1 MITSVRNQ
9 ALPALACVLTA
20 LILSACEKPTVDVN
34 LHGVNYSD
42 ATFTYYVSDP
52 AAPEDSGSGGELI
65 DSFAAGGTTCC
76 ATLPRTW
83 RPGIK
88 LQVNTT
94 HWLKQLPDGSLPEVK
109 ETRVIEVPPYVDGK
123 PGELW
128 VLRAADGSISVVS
141 SDFQPDHPKWP
152 GKVKGWPVPS
162 LEYRRERWEIMMK
175 YEEGGV
181 HAALALLDQL
191 EKDPQARAK
200 EAWEHAKEYKR
211 STIKGFSGPD
221 DPEYIIFLKKRYEGS
236 LEYSK
241 NRVKQLM
248 EARP

>member
-1 MITSVRNQ
+1 MVTSIRSQ
-9 ALPALACVLTA
+9 ALTA
-20 LILSACEKPTVDVN
+20 LGCALTALVLCACEKPTVDVS
-34 LHGVNYSD
+34 LHGVNYSNE
-42 ATFTYYVSDP
+42 AFSYNVRDP
-52 AAPEDSGSGGELI
+52 AVPDDSGSGGELI
-65 DSFAAGGTTCC
+65 DRFAAGGTTCC

-109 ETRVIEVPPYVDGK
+109 ETRVVEVPPYVDGK

-162 LEYRRERWEIMMK
+162 LEYRRERWQLLK
-175 YEEGGV
+175 QHEEDV
-181 HAALALLDQL
+181 LSVFQSLLTKL
-191 EKDPQARAK
+191 EKTPEIRAK
-200 EAWEHAKEYKR
+200 EAWEYAMKKNP
-211 STIKGFSGPD
+211 SSLKKFSGPD
-221 DPEYIIFLKKRYEGS
+221 DPHYLAALKEDYLDGLNDSREK
-236 LEYSK
+236 LE
-241 NRVKQLM
+241 RLM
-248 EARP
+248 ESQP